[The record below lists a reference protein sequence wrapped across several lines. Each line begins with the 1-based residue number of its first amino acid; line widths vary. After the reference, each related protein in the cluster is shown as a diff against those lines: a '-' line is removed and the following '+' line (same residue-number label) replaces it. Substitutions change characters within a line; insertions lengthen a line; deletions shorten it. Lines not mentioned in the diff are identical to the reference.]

1 MRCVS
6 LRVRAS
12 AHAGS
17 SRSSRTAAA
26 GAAPAA
32 PPHAARESAPLALP
46 RREAL
51 AAAALS
57 LCAGAVLPRAAHADE
72 DSVLT
77 FAAIPGERWNAVD
90 ATINLPA
97 GWARRAGS
105 RPKTSKEVL
114 YTDTYVRCA
123 TVRAQPATR
132 CALTPR
138 P

>member
-6 LRVRAS
+6 SLRVHAS
-12 AHAGS
+12 AHAGQ
-17 SRSSRTAAA
+17 SRSSRQAAA
-26 GAAPAA
+26 GAKSPAA
-32 PPHAARESAPLALP
+32 PPHAGAAQESASLALP

-57 LCAGAVLPRAAHADE
+57 LCAGAVLPRAARADE

-77 FAAIPGERWNAVD
+77 FAAIPGERWNPVD
-90 ATINLPA
+90 ATLSLPA

-114 YTDTYVRCA
+114 YTDTYVRRA
-123 TVRAQPATR
+123 AARAQTTR
-132 CALTPR
+132 
-138 P
+138 